1 MGGAAVVGGAGVVG
15 AGVDGAGD
23 KFAKMRELFQFHV
36 FQFRWAQGEVGVA
49 LGVLKGGV
57 YRKVQPRYETDQLQ
71 LCCTSKLGE
80 YQPKCSCSSWAVDPV
95 LHHEAT
101 VKLIYFSN
109 LCDLLLSSHYKP
121 KYTMKVIKY
130 FLQIFVI

>member
-1 MGGAAVVGGAGVVG
+1 
-15 AGVDGAGD
+15 
-23 KFAKMRELFQFHV
+23 MRELFQFHV

-101 VKLIYFSN
+101 VN
-109 LCDLLLSSHYKP
+109 Q
-121 KYTMKVIKY
+121 VIFYYQVSDINYLK
-130 FLQIFVI
+130 